1 MWRQWLGSLSQ
12 DMAVD
17 LGTNHTR
24 VYARERG
31 IVFQEPSVVTIN
43 TRTGAVAALGR
54 DARHMIDKTPPH
66 LTTHRPIA
74 KGVIADFEVAE
85 QLLTVCLESAH
96 QGTWMFL
103 PRPRVIMTVPLEMTE
118 VERKAAEDA
127 ALSAGAREVFLVE
140 APMAGAL
147 GARMPLME
155 SVGNFVID
163 CGGGM
168 TQMAVVSLGGVV
180 TWKSIP
186 IGGDELNRMI
196 VQYARD
202 VFGLLIGEQV
212 AEEAKIRIG
221 SAVNTLETARMPLRG
236 RDALTGLPREVPVT
250 DAHIRE
256 ALAKSIRTMV
266 DAAKSTLE
274 RTPPELVA
282 DVYERGIVLY
292 GGGALL
298 KGFDELL
305 SKELQVPVR
314 VAEDPMTCVVRG
326 AGSLLDQ
333 QTLLSDIALP
343 STVATHRAW
352 WRRFL

>member
-1 MWRQWLGSLSQ
+1 
-12 DMAVD
+12 MAID
-17 LGTNHTR
+17 LGTVHTR
-24 VYARERG
+24 VYAKDRG
-31 IVFQEPSVVTIN
+31 IVFQEPSVVTMN
-43 TRTGAVAALGR
+43 TRTGNVVALGR

-66 LTTHRPIA
+66 LTTHRPIT

-85 QLLTVCLESAH
+85 QLLTVCLESVH
-96 QGTWMFL
+96 QGSWSLL
-103 PRPRVIMTVPLEMTE
+103 PRPRVVMTVPLEMTE

-127 ALSAGAREVFLVE
+127 ALSAGARDVFLVE

-147 GARMPLME
+147 GARMPVME

-163 CGGGM
+163 FGGGM

-180 TWKSIP
+180 TWKSITT
-186 IGGDELNRMI
+186 GGEELNRMI

-202 VFGLLIGEQV
+202 VFGLLVGEQV
-212 AEEAKIRIG
+212 AEEVKMRIG
-221 SAVNTLETARMPLRG
+221 SAIASLETNRLPLRG
-236 RDALTGLPREVPVT
+236 RDALSGLPREVQVT

-256 ALAKSIRTMV
+256 ALAPSVRTMI
-266 DAAKSTLE
+266 DAAKSTIE

-298 KGFDELL
+298 KGIDELL
-305 SKELQVPVR
+305 AKELQVPVR
-314 VAEDPMTCVVRG
+314 VAEDPTTCLVRG

-333 QTLLSDIALP
+333 QGLLADIALP
-343 STVATHRAW
+343 STVVGRQPW
-352 WRRFL
+352 WRRSL